1 MRTVISSWGYLLLAA
16 ACGCGGSGTG
26 AGGNA
31 GGGGGGDGGAGGA
44 GGAGGSAVFD
54 CQVPQPA
61 NCPDVAPPTID
72 AARSA
77 QVHVP
82 SNYTTATRYPLLVV
96 LHARG
101 ATAAATA
108 LYLGAT
114 ERVEELQFI
123 LVTPDG
129 TEDTQGQLAWNARAG
144 AAMFEPEAPD
154 DVAYVLGLVE
164 EAQRTYRVDASRI
177 YLMGSSNG
185 GHLALDILCND
196 PTPITAVVSQ
206 AGALPSDANCTNA
219 PTSLL
224 SVHGTADEV
233 VSFGGGE
240 QASGIT
246 ILSAVDLVGG
256 FAERS
261 ACGPFQ
267 MTPSLDLVPVPAG
280 AETRVRSYANCDMQA
295 EVTLWM
301 VQQAPHMPDFSDDA
315 RALWFDWL
323 FAR

>member
-1 MRTVISSWGYLLLAA
+1 MWIRILASACLLAVVS
-16 ACGCGGSGTG
+16 CGCGGSDAGVGGTD
-26 AGGNA
+26 
-31 GGGGGGDGGAGGA
+31 GGGDGGAGGV
-44 GGAGGSAVFD
+44 GGSGGSAVFD
-54 CQVPQPA
+54 CQAQEPA
-61 NCPDVAPPTID
+61 NCPDVPPPTID
-72 AARSA
+72 AARPA

-82 SNYTTATRYPLLVV
+82 SDYTTATRYPLVVV

-114 ERVEELQFI
+114 QRVEELQFV

-144 AAMFEPEAPD
+144 AAVFDTEAPD

-185 GHLALDILCND
+185 GHLALDILCDD
-196 PTPITAVVSQ
+196 PTPVTAVFSQ
-206 AGALPSDANCTNA
+206 AGALPSDATCADA
-219 PTSLL
+219 PASLL
-224 SVHGTADEV
+224 SVHGTADQV

-246 ILSAVDLVGG
+246 ILSAVDLIAG
-256 FAERS
+256 FAGRS
-261 ACGPFQ
+261 ACDPFQ
-267 MTPSLDLVPVPAG
+267 MTSSLDLVPVPAG
-280 AETRVRSYANCDMQA
+280 AETRVRSYTNCDAQA
-295 EVTLWM
+295 ENELWM
-301 VQQAPHMPDFSDDA
+301 VQQAPHIPDFSDAA
-315 RALWFDWL
+315 RTRWFDWL